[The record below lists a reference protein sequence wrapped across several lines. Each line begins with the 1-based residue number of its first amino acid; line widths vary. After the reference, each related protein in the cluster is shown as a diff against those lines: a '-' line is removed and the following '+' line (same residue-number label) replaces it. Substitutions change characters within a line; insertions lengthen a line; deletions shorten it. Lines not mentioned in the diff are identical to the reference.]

1 MEKIKT
7 IFKENFM
14 ENENLK
20 TPTRLPDITVDTH
33 FDLKLYG
40 WPASAVLITF
50 CLSGVLIYGIKKWS
64 EINMVNAHSL
74 PGTSDGN
81 SVQQE

>member
-1 MEKIKT
+1 
-7 IFKENFM
+7 M
-14 ENENLK
+14 ENENSK
-20 TPTRLPDITVDTH
+20 ITPRLPDITVDTH
-33 FDLKLYG
+33 FDFKLYG

-64 EINMVNAHSL
+64 EINMVNAHYL
-74 PGTSDGN
+74 PSASDGN